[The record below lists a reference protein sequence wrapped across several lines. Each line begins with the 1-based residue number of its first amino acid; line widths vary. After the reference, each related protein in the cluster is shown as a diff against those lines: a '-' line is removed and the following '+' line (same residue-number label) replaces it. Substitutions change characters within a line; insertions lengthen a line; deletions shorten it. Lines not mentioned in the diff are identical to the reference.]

1 MFTVLLLMQTQDG
14 RQSKFSTN
22 GNPVNNVRQNYGALF
37 GY

>member
-14 RQSKFSTN
+14 RQYKFSTN
-22 GNPVNNVRQNYGALF
+22 GNLVNNVRQHYGALF